1 MWIHLTDFLEV
12 PALCSST
19 MALAYIPYQPKLILS
34 SSSKLLQPAALISIP
49 KQNGH
54 LLAYDTKNPVFFL
67 LYFWVNNSF
76 QLPVFP
82 KQQPCFGGV
91 CHKLYTILLHSG
103 AQNFFA
109 VKPGQKKKTTHISG
123 LQVLKS
129 LPMKASNT
137 AQYPFLFCHPSLA
150 LYCLTLCTGCKCVL
164 HKWSCSEIRTPGVL
178 TTDNRS
184 YILVN

>member
-109 VKPGQKKKTTHISG
+109 VKPGQKKKQHIFQAYRCWN
-123 LQVLKS
+123 LCLWKQATPPNVL
-129 LPMKASNT
+129 
-137 AQYPFLFCHPSLA
+137 
-150 LYCLTLCTGCKCVL
+150 
-164 HKWSCSEIRTPGVL
+164 SCSVIHL
-178 TTDNRS
+178 
-184 YILVN
+184 